1 MISGPNFMKFDD
13 FWTKFDEIFNFINE
27 KLIKQPKYLQK
38 HQKDLSRYNI
48 NINNLIRAW
57 ETNNWPWN
65 NKQKDDPNRIGF

>member
-1 MISGPNFMKFDD
+1 MNKLQQHYHNFQLEPTIPNK
-13 FWTKFDEIFNFINE
+13 I
-27 KLIKQPKYLQK
+27 LYLQK